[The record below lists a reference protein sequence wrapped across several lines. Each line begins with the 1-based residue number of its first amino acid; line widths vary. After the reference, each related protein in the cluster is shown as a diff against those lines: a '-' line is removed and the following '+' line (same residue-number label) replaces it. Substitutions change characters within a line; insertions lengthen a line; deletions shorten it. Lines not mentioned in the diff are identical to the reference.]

1 MHPFD
6 KHDAPKVKVAA
17 RAPRVSLMPV
27 VLLILVSVS
36 VLILGRT
43 ASGY

>member
-1 MHPFD
+1 MHPFN

-17 RAPRVSLMPV
+17 RAHTLPLLPV
-27 VLLILVSVS
+27 LVIIVLSVS
-36 VLILGRT
+36 VLLLGQA